1 MAKIRE
7 RAQRMM
13 SSTQVEVVNPSDPS
27 DPSWEIL
34 KRDIWSTKL
43 LWMSIGP
50 VAPGGK
56 VVSSDSSWAA
66 KGAEMAKVA
75 TITSVATTQQQEGV
89 RLQQVDESGM
99 VGLCLPWELE
109 LTFHHHCLYISR

>member
-27 DPSWEIL
+27 VSWEML
-34 KRDIWSTKL
+34 NRDILSTKL
-43 LWMSIGP
+43 LWRSIGP
-50 VAPGGK
+50 VAPGGMG
-56 VVSSDSSWAA
+56 VSSDSSWAA

-99 VGLCLPWELE
+99 VVLCLPWEL
-109 LTFHHHCLYISR
+109 

>member
-7 RAQRMM
+7 KAQRMM
-13 SSTQVEVVNPSDPS
+13 SSTQVEVASPSDPS

-50 VAPGGK
+50 VAPGGMG
-56 VVSSDSSWAA
+56 VSSDSSWAA
-66 KGAEMAKVA
+66 KGAEMAK
-75 TITSVATTQQQEGV
+75 VATTQQQEGV

-99 VGLCLPWELE
+99 VGLCLPWEL
-109 LTFHHHCLYISR
+109 

>member
-13 SSTQVEVVNPSDPS
+13 SSTQVEVASPSDPS

-50 VAPGGK
+50 VAPGGM
-56 VVSSDSSWAA
+56 VVSSDISWVA
-66 KGAEMAKVA
+66 KGTPMAKVA
-75 TITSVATTQQQEGV
+75 TITSVATTQQHEGV
-89 RLQQVDESGM
+89 LLQQVELSGM
-99 VGLCLPWELE
+99 VELCLPWEL
-109 LTFHHHCLYISR
+109 

>member
-50 VAPGGK
+50 VAPGGM
-56 VVSSDSSWAA
+56 VVSSDISWVA
-66 KGAEMAKVA
+66 KVAPMAKVA

-99 VGLCLPWELE
+99 VVLCLPWEL
-109 LTFHHHCLYISR
+109 

>member
-7 RAQRMM
+7 KVQRMM
-13 SSTQVEVVNPSDPS
+13 SSTQVEVAKPSDPS

-34 KRDIWSTKL
+34 KRDIWSTRL

-50 VAPGGK
+50 EAPGGMI
-56 VVSSDSSWAA
+56 VSSDISWVA
-66 KGAEMAKVA
+66 KGTPMARVA

-89 RLQQVDESGM
+89 RLQQVDEWGM
-99 VGLCLPWELE
+99 VGLCLP
-109 LTFHHHCLYISR
+109 

>member
-7 RAQRMM
+7 KAQRMM
-13 SSTQVEVVNPSDPS
+13 SSTQVEVAKPSDPS

-50 VAPGGK
+50 VAPGGMG
-56 VVSSDSSWAA
+56 VSSDSSWAA

-75 TITSVATTQQQEGV
+75 TTTSMATTQQQEGV
-89 RLQQVDESGM
+89 RLQVDVSGM
-99 VGLCLPWELE
+99 MGFSLPWELE
-109 LTFHHHCLYISR
+109 LTFHHHCL

>member
-27 DPSWEIL
+27 VSWGML
-34 KRDIWSTKL
+34 NRDILSTKL
-43 LWMSIGP
+43 LWRSIGP
-50 VAPGGK
+50 VAPGGMG
-56 VVSSDSSWAA
+56 VSSDSSWAA

-75 TITSVATTQQQEGV
+75 TTTSVATTQQQGGV
-89 RLQQVDESGM
+89 RLQVDESGM
-99 VGLCLPWELE
+99 VGLCLPWELK